1 MIVLA
6 SQPKHRSL
14 DLRRLVRDHR
24 ETSIIYAVLLVI
36 VGLAMAISPDLRTS
50 QNIFNVLRQ
59 AVALGL
65 VALGQTVVILL
76 GGIDLSV
83 GATIS
88 MVAVYASGLMAGRP
102 GVGAFLP
109 ILLLTLAMALVVGLV
124 NALLVTRL
132 RVVPFIATL
141 GTGSILQGIVLLYTM
156 RPVGAVAPELRAFA
170 DSMAGPVP
178 VPVIVL
184 AVFVVVTW
192 FILSKTLL
200 GRYIFA
206 TGGSE
211 RAARLSGIQTRKVIT
226 FGYIFCSF
234 MAALSAFFLISRMG
248 IGDPQV
254 GGLNYD
260 RYDLES
266 IAAVLIGGTALSGG
280 KGSVAGTVA
289 GVLLVSILNN
299 IFNLIGV
306 PTYYQWIIKG
316 LIILMA
322 VAGYRLQARKK

>member
-1 MIVLA
+1 MTVLA
-6 SQPKHRSL
+6 SQPKHRSF

-109 ILLLTLAMALVVGLV
+109 VLLLTLAMALVVGLV

-132 RVVPFIATL
+132 RVVPFIASL

-170 DSMAGPVP
+170 DSMVGPVP
-178 VPVIVL
+178 IPVIVL
-184 AVFVVVTW
+184 AVFVAVTW

-200 GRYIFA
+200 GRHIYA

-211 RAARLSGIQTRKVIT
+211 RAARLSGIQTRKVIAL
-226 FGYIFCSF
+226 GYVFCSF

-316 LIILMA
+316 LIILVA

>member
-1 MIVLA
+1 MTALA

-14 DLRRLVRDHR
+14 DLRRLIRDHR

-36 VGLAMAISPDLRTS
+36 IGLAMAVSPDLRTS

-109 ILLLTLAMALVVGLV
+109 VLLLTLAMALVVGLV

-156 RPVGAVAPELRAFA
+156 RPVGAVAPALRAFA
-170 DSMAGPVP
+170 DSMVGPVP

-184 AVFVVVTW
+184 AIFVAVTW

-200 GRYIFA
+200 GRYIYA

-226 FGYIFCSF
+226 FGYVFCSF

-280 KGSVAGTVA
+280 KGSIAGTVA

-316 LIILMA
+316 LIILVA
-322 VAGYRLQARKK
+322 VAGYRLQGRKK